1 MLGQIGSEK
10 RDGLSTWM
18 QALIGAGLLAFA
30 SALATPAT
38 ASPSTAAPKSY
49 PEPVF
54 RDLPGKLLKPF
65 SKVGISPDDL
75 AVQAMPIPP
84 YVKSRPLAYTHGADR
99 LMNPAS
105 VAKVFTTGLALDA
118 LNSTYRFKTAF
129 MAAAE
134 PVDGVLN
141 GPLYIRGGGAPD
153 FMTQD
158 LWSALRAL
166 RMKGI
171 KTIRGP
177 VVLDDTLFSDVGVA
191 LTAADAEAFDEAPHR
206 AYNAQPYA
214 LLMNLGAMSLTLEIN
229 QGVVQV
235 IAEEAPANWA
245 FVSDIKLTP
254 GVCGAWKN
262 SMDVDFAKKGGNVVV
277 TVKGAYPRGCGT
289 ARLPIRIPPQDWL
302 WESWFREIW
311 AQLGGELGGPVI
323 KGKTP
328 TNTVEL
334 YTAVGKTLAEDV
346 RQVNKWS
353 NNVMAR
359 HLELA
364 VAGSPQAF
372 NNKMIQ
378 WLQGQGIRT
387 PDWYFENGSGLSRST
402 RVDARGLTEFLRN
415 MALRADFPDYLSSFP
430 RAGVDGTLQ
439 KRVNSVD
446 GYAYLKTGSLSGVRS
461 VAGYLRDREGQWW
474 SVAVLVKSPNAAE
487 AWSGIDAVM
496 DFLYRGD

>member
-1 MLGQIGSEK
+1 MAGRISNHWQYWVPCLVVLLLGV
-10 RDGLSTWM
+10 
-18 QALIGAGLLAFA
+18 QAQAARAQSRGYAE
-30 SALATPAT
+30 PA
-38 ASPSTAAPKSY
+38 
-49 PEPVF
+49 F
-54 RDLPGKLLKPF
+54 RDVPSKLLKQF
-65 SKVGISPDDL
+65 SKVGLSADEFAL
-75 AVQAMPIPP
+75 QAIPIPP
-84 YVKSRPLAYTHGADR
+84 YVKQRPLAYAHAADR

-105 VAKVFTTGLALDA
+105 VAKVFTTGLALDT

-134 PVDGVLN
+134 PVDGILN
-141 GPLYIRGGGAPD
+141 GPLYIRGGGDPG

-166 RMKGI
+166 RMKGV
-171 KTIRGP
+171 KTIRGS

-191 LTAADAEAFDEAPHR
+191 LSAADAEAFDEAPHR

-214 LLMNLGAMSLTLEIN
+214 LLMNLGAMTLMLDIN
-229 QGVVQV
+229 QGAVQV
-235 IAEEAPANWA
+235 VPEEAPASWA
-245 FVSDIKLTP
+245 FVSEIRLAS
-254 GVCGAWKN
+254 GACGAWKN
-262 SMDVDFAKKGGNVVV
+262 SMDIDFAKKGGNVVV
-277 TVKGAYPRGCGT
+277 TVKGSYPRGCGA
-289 ARLPIRIPPQDWL
+289 ARLPIRVPPQDWL

-311 AQLGGELGGPVI
+311 AQLGGEFAGQFT

-328 TNTVEL
+328 ANTVEL

-372 NNKMIQ
+372 NTKMLQ

-402 RVDARGLTEFLRN
+402 RVDARGLTEYLRN
-415 MALRADFPDYLSSFP
+415 MAMRADFPDYLSSFP

-439 KRVNSVD
+439 KRVHSVD

-461 VAGYLRDREGQWW
+461 VAGYVRDRDGQWW
-474 SVAVLVKSPNAAE
+474 SVAILVKSPNAGE
-487 AWSGIDAVM
+487 AWPAMEAMV